1 MTQLNFKHMSEVVV
15 ILMTSTVLL
24 GQLSQCMLGSRCSQI
39 DTPCI
44 QIRRDTVSEATM
56 LELQHRHGP
65 GPEETVAPGVK

>member
-39 DTPCI
+39 NTPCI
-44 QIRRDTVSEATM
+44 QIKRDTVSEETM
-56 LELQHRHGP
+56 LALQRRQGSE
-65 GPEETVAPGVK
+65 PEETVAPGVK